1 MERTCSFCGKYFESY
16 PEDKQRYCS
25 EECHQKYLERQR
37 LHHILKLDIHE
48 NCVFCGKK
56 IEGKK
61 RGTKYCSDFCRRK
74 ARDIKNGVVEDHGEL
89 TKICPVCGDE
99 FRTWKSKK
107 ITCSDK
113 CSKKWRS
120 CQTQDQ
126 KDKRREYDHQKY
138 LKTHPNAKTQEEIST
153 AAKIRK
159 LAEAP
164 LREQKAKER
173 EARKVEQAKRR
184 AEKEKQKQA
193 NIKYWQ
199 EYEAEHECVICGS
212 KYIAHHPF
220 SKYCSKTCA
229 RRNTRTRDSR
239 NRYKNITVDKGIT
252 LPKLA
257 KRDHNQCQICGL
269 FVDWND
275 YIETD
280 KTIICG
286 DMYPSIDHILPISL
300 GGKHSWNNVQLA
312 HRGCNTR
319 KSNVHV
325 QELKEKDYVLRH
337 SVPTK

>member
-1 MERTCSFCGKYFESY
+1 MKCICCGK
-16 PEDKQRYCS
+16 
-25 EECHQKYLERQR
+25 
-37 LHHILKLDIHE
+37 DIELTNKTRPH
-48 NCVFCGKK
+48 
-56 IEGKK
+56 
-61 RGTKYCSDFCRRK
+61 KYCSDYCRNR
-74 ARDIKNGVVEDHGEL
+74 ARGIRTGKYGKNGTM
-89 TKICPVCGDE
+89 TKICVVCGE
-99 FRTWKSKK
+99 VFETTISHK
-107 ITCSDK
+107 ITCSDE
-113 CSKKWRS
+113 CSRDRKKGVS
-120 CQTQDQ
+120 PEQ
-126 KDKRREYDHQKY
+126 KAKRKEYDRQKY
-138 LKTHPNAKTQEEIST
+138 LQKHPDALTQAERNEVRRKQKEE
-153 AAKIRK
+153 RL

-164 LREQKAKER
+164 ERERRKQEQKRREEER
-173 EARKVEQAKRR
+173 ARLR
-184 AEKEKQKQA
+184 AEKEKKKQE
-193 NIKYWQ
+193 NIAHWL
-199 EYEAEHECVICGS
+199 EYEAEHTCDICGK

-239 NRYKNITVDKGIT
+239 NRYKNIIVDKGIT

-275 YIETD
+275 YIKTD

-337 SVPTK
+337 SVPAKQIKHEALEGDAALYLL

>member
-25 EECHQKYLERQR
+25 EECHRKYLERQR
-37 LHHILKLDIHE
+37 AHYVLKSNVHDK
-48 NCVFCGKK
+48 CVFCGQEIKN
-56 IEGKK
+56 K
-61 RGTKYCSDFCRRK
+61 RRGAKYCSDFCRRK
-74 ARDIKNGVVEDHGEL
+74 QSEIKRGKVEDHGKL
-89 TKICPVCGDE
+89 TKKCIVCGAE
-99 FRTWKSKK
+99 FKTWKSTKL
-107 ITCSDK
+107 ICSSK
-113 CSKKWRS
+113 CKEENR
-120 CQTQDQ
+120 
-126 KDKRREYDHQKY
+126 KRKSNEKARIRYHKNN
-138 LKTHPNAKTQEEIST
+138 PNAKTQEEIST

-164 LREQKAKER
+164 LKEQKAKER

-212 KYIAHHPF
+212 KYIAHYPL
-220 SKYCSKTCA
+220 SKYCSKKCA
-229 RRNTRTRDSR
+229 RKNVRTRR
-239 NRYKNITVDKGIT
+239 RYKNITVDKGIT

-275 YIETD
+275 YKETD